1 MPDFQEVVL
10 AAWNEPT
17 THTQPVHVFN
27 HKLKHTARKLRAWS
41 KGLFSDHKLQLIMA
55 LKVILQLD
63 IAQESRTL
71 SIIEKNLRSG
81 LKRRVMGLAVLER
94 ARKRQASRITNLRV
108 GDANTKY
115 FHLRVNS
122 RRRRNH
128 IQRLQQNGGWVT
140 AHDDKASVVLDHF
153 TRTLG
158 QPPPRQIDLNWEALN
173 TGSMDLDDLAL
184 PFSED
189 EIKIA
194 IEDMPKDKAP
204 GPDGFTTAFFSSCW
218 DIIHHDLMQVIDTF
232 SELSVNNFHII
243 NSANIVLLPKKDGA
257 DSISDYRPISLIHII
272 LKIIAKAMARRL
284 SPKMTDLVSHCQ
296 SAFIKSRSIHD
307 NFMYVRNTARR
318 LHRARSPTL
327 LLKIDIAKV
336 FDSMR

>member
-1 MPDFQEVVL
+1 MHVISRKSNCKTGSNERDDPTLVKLDRAFCNPGWELAFGNHVLTSLSSSLSDHCPLMLSSQNSPRRPPSFRFENFWTKMPGFQEVVL

-17 THTQPVHVFN
+17 THTQPVHVLN

-81 LKRRVMGLAVLER
+81 LKKRVMGLAVLER

-204 GPDGFTTAFFSSCW
+204 GQG
-218 DIIHHDLMQVIDTF
+218 
-232 SELSVNNFHII
+232 
-243 NSANIVLLPKKDGA
+243 
-257 DSISDYRPISLIHII
+257 
-272 LKIIAKAMARRL
+272 
-284 SPKMTDLVSHCQ
+284 
-296 SAFIKSRSIHD
+296 
-307 NFMYVRNTARR
+307 
-318 LHRARSPTL
+318 L
-327 LLKIDIAKV
+327 LLL
-336 FDSMR
+336 MLGHHPP